1 MPALSVKTVSR
12 TAVLVSSDI
21 CFRRR
26 VSETLKGLRWNVHE
40 SGSGAEALSEL
51 EMNPPEAVILDS
63 WLPDLEIGEFVAGF
77 RREHPDVELVVVNS
91 MESGER
97 EARSP
102 RRHELLYAIRRGQD
116 ADGAV
121 WNTAPV
127 LESFVQDVPRRTLLN
142 MPTPASPLAAHPD
155 SSDVSSPNFAQR
167 LPELIGNHRS
177 MIEIGR
183 RVRLVAQRQTPVL
196 IEGPTGT
203 EKNSSLKRCT
213 A

>member
-1 MPALSVKTVSR
+1 MPALSVKTASR

-51 EMNPPEAVILDS
+51 EMHPPEAVILDS
-63 WLPDLEIGEFVAGF
+63 WLPDLEIGEFVREF
-77 RREHPDVELVVVNS
+77 RREHPEVELVVVNG
-91 MESGER
+91 MEGGDY

-116 ADGAV
+116 ADGAI

-127 LESFVQDVPRRTLLN
+127 LENRVQDPPRRALLN
-142 MPTPASPLAAHPD
+142 MPMPTSIAGERHEAAEP
-155 SSDVSSPNFAQR
+155 VSSNLAQR

-203 EKNSSLKRCT
+203 GKELI
-213 A
+213 AQ